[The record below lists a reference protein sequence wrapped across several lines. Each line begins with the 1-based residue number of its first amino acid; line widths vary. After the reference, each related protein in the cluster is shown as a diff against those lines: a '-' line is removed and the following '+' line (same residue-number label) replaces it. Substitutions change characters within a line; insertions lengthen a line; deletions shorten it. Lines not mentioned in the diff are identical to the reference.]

1 LRKAPLNIAEVTK
14 KGVHSKRPSLYNLSD
29 FEGSPQRPFPSKVE
43 MGYNFLEG
51 GERIPKMGE
60 KKNWK
65 VKTFTTELKIFQTI
79 KELETLDERINRF
92 IAENK
97 VKKVISVSDTTT
109 TDNSGAT
116 IGLIR
121 VLTYEA

>member
-1 LRKAPLNIAEVTK
+1 
-14 KGVHSKRPSLYNLSD
+14 
-29 FEGSPQRPFPSKVE
+29 
-43 MGYNFLEG
+43 
-51 GERIPKMGE
+51 MGE

-79 KELETLDERINRF
+79 KELETLDDKINRF

-109 TDNSGAT
+109 ADNTGAT

-121 VLTYEA
+121 LLTYEA

>member
-1 LRKAPLNIAEVTK
+1 
-14 KGVHSKRPSLYNLSD
+14 
-29 FEGSPQRPFPSKVE
+29 
-43 MGYNFLEG
+43 
-51 GERIPKMGE
+51 MGE

-79 KELETLDERINRF
+79 KELETLDEKVNRF

-97 VKKVISVSDTTT
+97 VKKVISISDAVTA
-109 TDNSGAT
+109 DNTGAT

-121 VLTYEA
+121 VLTYET

>member
-1 LRKAPLNIAEVTK
+1 
-14 KGVHSKRPSLYNLSD
+14 
-29 FEGSPQRPFPSKVE
+29 

-79 KELETLDERINRF
+79 KELETLDERVNRF